1 MLGRLKHPGI
11 VKLLDHGVTVR
22 EGRRELLL
30 LTEWGKGGNLLRFL
44 DAISLAAFTSSH
56 LETIYKHCIAQ
67 IVQIVDDL
75 QTMGVSH
82 RDLKVIHFLSRLKIS
97 SSTIVVLSSSS
108 ISASLSTSP
117 GNLTLRRNGG
127 TWEQSSTFLQR

>member
-22 EGRRELLL
+22 EGKRELLL

-44 DAISLAAFTSSH
+44 DVISLAAFTSSDQ
-56 LETIYKHCIAQ
+56 ETIYKHCIAQ
-67 IVQIVDDL
+67 IVEIVDYL

-82 RDLKVIHFLSRLKIS
+82 RDLKVTNFLSRLKILS
-97 SSTIVVLSSSS
+97 LMIVVLSSSS

-117 GNLTLRRNGG
+117 VNLTLRRSGG
-127 TWEQSSTFLQR
+127 TWEQSSTFLQK